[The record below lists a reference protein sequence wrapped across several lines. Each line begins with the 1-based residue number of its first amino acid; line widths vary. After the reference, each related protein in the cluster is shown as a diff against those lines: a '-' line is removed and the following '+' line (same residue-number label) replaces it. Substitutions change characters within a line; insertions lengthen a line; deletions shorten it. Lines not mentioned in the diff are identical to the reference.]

1 MFEEYSI
8 WTIVIIIGVSA
19 YLWNERGQ
27 VTRELT
33 QIDQIS
39 SYEVKYVKLLKLL
52 IQLTSAVFVCTTFI
66 FAILAIGLFNAG
78 FFK

>member
-8 WTIVIIIGVSA
+8 WTWAIIIGVST

-27 VTRELT
+27 VRRELS
-33 QIDQIS
+33 QIDEIS

-52 IQLTSAVFVCTTFI
+52 IQLTSAVFVCVTFI
-66 FAILAIGLFNAG
+66 FAILAIGLVNAG
-78 FFK
+78 FF

>member
-1 MFEEYSI
+1 MFEEYGI
-8 WTIVIIIGVSA
+8 WPVAIIIGVST

-27 VTRELT
+27 VRRELS
-33 QIDQIS
+33 QIDEIS

-52 IQLTSAVFVCTTFI
+52 IQLTSAVFVCVTFI

-78 FFK
+78 FF

>member
-8 WTIVIIIGVSA
+8 WPVAIIIGVST

-27 VTRELT
+27 VRRELS
-33 QIDQIS
+33 QIDEIS

-52 IQLTSAVFVCTTFI
+52 IQLTSAVFVCVTFI

-78 FFK
+78 FF